1 MICQAAETRWIV
13 IASMEAFMTITQ
25 ASMPEHAAD
34 TVAAAPAP
42 TDQAGIDTIVADLLD
57 IIRRHT
63 KSAGEGWT
71 AATTLEDVGIDSFD
85 LVELIFE
92 IEDKYDVSVNFNA
105 NRTADDFKTVL
116 DVARVIQDTLN
127 KAGQAA

>member
-1 MICQAAETRWIV
+1 MAITTL
-13 IASMEAFMTITQ
+13 ASN
-25 ASMPEHAAD
+25 D
-34 TVAAAPAP
+34 TAAPAAQHALI
-42 TDQAGIDTIVADLLD
+42 DQAHAETIVADLLD

-63 KSAGEGWT
+63 KSTGPDWT

-92 IEDKYDVSVNFNA
+92 VEDKYGVSINFNA
-105 NRTADDFKTVL
+105 NRTTDDFKTVG

-127 KAGQAA
+127 QTGAAA